1 MSIAEKMAAN
11 QKQVAISEF
20 FEKNKHFL
28 GFDTLTRA
36 LITAVKEAVDNALDA
51 CEEARILPDI
61 VVQITKMDNKK
72 DILQLDVEDN
82 GPGIPRT
89 SIEKVFGQLLFGS
102 RFHAIRQSRGQQ
114 GIGITGVVM
123 YSQLTTGDPTHVESK
138 IAKEATAV
146 AVDIGLDTRKNKA
159 IKSNQDR
166 VDWGEKVHGL
176 KIRTRMKA
184 KYQKGRQSVW
194 QYLRM
199 TSIVNPHADIVFIDP
214 DGQKHHW
221 PRVTEKLPGR
231 VEAIKP
237 HPNGIELGQ
246 LQRLCGESSESRMT
260 TFLRRNFS
268 GVSGR
273 AAKELCEVAELEEK
287 LKPKSLKADQI
298 RALLEAFQ
306 GERMLRGKPV
316 KLLNPPTSC
325 LSPIEELLIKKGL
338 SKTIDSKFVTTMT
351 RAPSVT
357 QGNPF
362 QIEVGLI
369 FGEGMAADKPVEIL
383 RFANRVPLMYQQGGC
398 LLTKAIESVDWR
410 QYGLD
415 QAGGRGVPK
424 GPAAIL
430 VHLASTNVQFT
441 SEAKEALSDNEVVME
456 EGRKAMLEMGRG
468 LRKHLEKKKK
478 MGKTREKFELI
489 NDIIPAIAEKSASL
503 LQLPVPDLAA
513 SITKIMSAVIAET
526 TTTWNKET
534 KQTDVHIIL
543 YNYTSR
549 ARSYTILVTWP
560 EKQGAKM
567 IGNDLGGRKE
577 ATGVW
582 AWKLETLQPGV
593 QTVITY
599 SLDNLEKG
607 DWNETDVFY
616 RGSQEVI
623 GATKMDE
630 KLLEEIRRQE
640 EAFTE
645 QENLA
650 EDVLSDSDEDEPLPP
665 LEEVVPEVEVPTETQ
680 VVPDTDS
687 GEMKQTTLFGGDY

>member
-1 MSIAEKMAAN
+1 MAAN

-28 GFDTLTRA
+28 GFDTLNRA

-61 VVQITKMDNKK
+61 VVKITKLDNKK
-72 DILQLDVEDN
+72 DILQLEVEDN
-82 GPGIPRT
+82 GPGIPRA

-146 AVDIGLDTRKNKA
+146 SVDIGLDTRKNKA

-166 VDWGEKVHGL
+166 IDWGDKAHGL
-176 KIRTRMKA
+176 KVKTKMKA
-184 KYQKGRQSVW
+184 KYQRGRQSVW

-199 TSIVNPHADIVFIDP
+199 TSIVNPHADILFIDP
-214 DGQKHHW
+214 DGEKHHW
-221 PRVTEKLPGR
+221 QRVTERLPGR

-246 LQRLCGESSESRMT
+246 LQRLCSESSESRMT
-260 TFLRRNFS
+260 TFLRRTFS

-273 AAKELCEVAELEEK
+273 AAKELCEVSELEEK
-287 LKPKSLKADQI
+287 LKPKSLNPEQV

-306 GERMLRGKPV
+306 GERLLKGKPV

-362 QIEVGLI
+362 QVEVGLI

-441 SEAKEALSDNEVVME
+441 SEAKEALSDNETVME
-456 EGRKAMLEMGRG
+456 EARKAMLEMGRG
-468 LRKHLEKKKK
+468 LRKHLEKQKK
-478 MGKTREKFELI
+478 MGKTKEKFELI
-489 NDIIPAIAEKSASL
+489 NDIIPAIAEKSAAL
-503 LQLPVPDLAA
+503 LELPVPDLAG

-526 TTTWNKET
+526 TTAWNKET
-534 KQTDVHIIL
+534 KQTDVHITL

-549 ARSYTILVTWP
+549 ARSYTMLVNWP
-560 EKQGAKM
+560 ERQGATM
-567 IGNDLGGRKE
+567 IGNELGGRKE
-577 ATGVW
+577 AMGVW
-582 AWKLETLQPGV
+582 AWKLETLQPGSR
-593 QTVITY
+593 TVITY
-599 SLDNLEKG
+599 SLDGLEKG

-640 EAFTE
+640 EALNAPSPDDE
-645 QENLA
+645 ADEEESA
-650 EDVLSDSDEDEPLPP
+650 EEALEPETL
-665 LEEVVPEVEVPTETQ
+665 EVEPTAPTG
-680 VVPDTDS
+680 DT
-687 GEMKQTTLFGGDY
+687 KQTTLFGGDY

>member
-28 GFDTLTRA
+28 GFDTLNRA

-51 CEEARILPDI
+51 CEEARILSDI
-61 VVQITKMDNKK
+61 VVKITKLDNKK
-72 DILQLDVEDN
+72 DILQLEVEDN
-82 GPGIPRT
+82 GPGIPRA

-146 AVDIGLDTRKNKA
+146 SVDIGLDTRKNKA

-166 VDWGEKVHGL
+166 IDWGDKAHGL
-176 KIRTRMKA
+176 KVKTKMKA
-184 KYQKGRQSVW
+184 KYQRGRQSVW

-199 TSIVNPHADIVFIDP
+199 TSIVNPHADILFIDP
-214 DGQKHHW
+214 DGERHHW
-221 PRVTEKLPGR
+221 QRVTERLPGR

-246 LQRLCGESSESRMT
+246 LQRLCSESSESRMT
-260 TFLRRNFS
+260 TFLRRTFS

-273 AAKELCEVAELEEK
+273 AAKELCEVSELEEK
-287 LKPKSLKADQI
+287 LKPKSLNPQQV

-306 GERMLRGKPV
+306 GERLLKGKPV

-362 QIEVGLI
+362 QVEVGLI
-369 FGEGMAADKPVEIL
+369 FGDGMAADKPVEIL

-441 SEAKEALSDNEVVME
+441 SEAKEALSDNETVME
-456 EGRKAMLEMGRG
+456 EARKAMLEMGRG
-468 LRKHLEKKKK
+468 LRKHLEKQKK
-478 MGKTREKFELI
+478 MGKTKEKFELI
-489 NDIIPAIAEKSASL
+489 NDIIPAIAEKSAAL
-503 LQLPVPDLAA
+503 LELPVPDLAG

-526 TTTWNKET
+526 TTAWNKET
-534 KQTDVHIIL
+534 KQTDVHITL

-549 ARSYTILVTWP
+549 ARSYTMLVNWP
-560 EKQGAKM
+560 ERQGATM
-567 IGNDLGGRKE
+567 VGNELGGRKE
-577 ATGVW
+577 AMGVW
-582 AWKLETLQPGV
+582 AWKLETLQPGSR
-593 QTVITY
+593 TVITY
-599 SLDNLEKG
+599 SLDGLEKG

-640 EAFTE
+640 EAI
-645 QENLA
+645 NA
-650 EDVLSDSDEDEPLPP
+650 PPPEDEAD
-665 LEEVVPEVEVPTETQ
+665 EEESAEETPEPGTVEVEPTAPTG
-680 VVPDTDS
+680 DT
-687 GEMKQTTLFGGDY
+687 KQTTLFGGDY

>member
-28 GFDTLTRA
+28 GFDTLNRA

-61 VVQITKMDNKK
+61 VVKITKLDNKK
-72 DILQLDVEDN
+72 DILQLEVEDN
-82 GPGIPRT
+82 GPGIPRA

-146 AVDIGLDTRKNKA
+146 SVDIGLDTRKNKA

-166 VDWGEKVHGL
+166 IDWGEKAHGL
-176 KIRTRMKA
+176 KVKTKMKA
-184 KYQKGRQSVW
+184 KYQRGRQSVW

-199 TSIVNPHADIVFIDP
+199 TSIVNPHADILFIDP
-214 DGQKHHW
+214 DGEKHHW
-221 PRVTEKLPGR
+221 QRVTERLPGR

-246 LQRLCGESSESRMT
+246 LQRLCSESSESRMT
-260 TFLRRNFS
+260 TFLRRTFS

-273 AAKELCEVAELEEK
+273 AAKELCEVSELEEK
-287 LKPKSLKADQI
+287 LKPKTLNPQQV

-306 GERMLRGKPV
+306 GERLLKGKPV

-362 QIEVGLI
+362 QVEVGLI
-369 FGEGMAADKPVEIL
+369 FGDGMAADKPVEIL

-441 SEAKEALSDNEVVME
+441 SEAKEALSDNETVME
-456 EGRKAMLEMGRG
+456 EARKAMLEMGRG
-468 LRKHLEKKKK
+468 LRKHLEKQKK
-478 MGKTREKFELI
+478 MGKTKEKFELI
-489 NDIIPAIAEKSASL
+489 NDIIPAIAEKSAAL
-503 LQLPVPDLAA
+503 LELPVPDLAG

-534 KQTDVHIIL
+534 KQTDVHITL

-549 ARSYTILVTWP
+549 ARSYTMLVNWP
-560 EKQGAKM
+560 ERQGATM
-567 IGNDLGGRKE
+567 VGNELGGRKE
-577 ATGVW
+577 AMGVW
-582 AWKLETLQPGV
+582 AWKLETLQPGS

-599 SLDNLEKG
+599 SLDDLEKG

-640 EAFTE
+640 EALNAPTPE
-645 QENLA
+645 E
-650 EDVLSDSDEDEPLPP
+650 DSDDGEIDEEN
-665 LEEVVPEVEVPTETQ
+665 EEAATVETEPSAPTG
-680 VVPDTDS
+680 DT
-687 GEMKQTTLFGGDY
+687 KQTTLFGGDY

>member
-1 MSIAEKMAAN
+1 MAAN

-28 GFDTLTRA
+28 GFDTLNRA

-61 VVQITKMDNKK
+61 VVKITKLDNKK
-72 DILQLDVEDN
+72 DILQLEVEDN
-82 GPGIPRT
+82 GPGIPRA

-146 AVDIGLDTRKNKA
+146 SVDIGLDTRKNKA

-166 VDWGEKVHGL
+166 IDWGEKIHGL
-176 KIRTRMKA
+176 KIKTKMKA
-184 KYQKGRQSVW
+184 KYQRGRQSVW

-199 TSIVNPHADIVFIDP
+199 TSIVNPHADILFIDP
-214 DGQKHHW
+214 DGEKHHW
-221 PRVTEKLPGR
+221 QRVTERLPGR

-246 LQRLCGESSESRMT
+246 LQRLCSESSESRMT
-260 TFLRRNFS
+260 TFLRRTFS

-273 AAKELCEVAELEEK
+273 AAKELCEVSELEEK
-287 LKPKSLKADQI
+287 LKPKSLNPQQV
-298 RALLEAFQ
+298 RALLEGFQ
-306 GERMLRGKPV
+306 GERLLKGKPV

-362 QIEVGLI
+362 QVEVGLI
-369 FGEGMAADKPVEIL
+369 FGDGMAADKPVEIL

-441 SEAKEALSDNEVVME
+441 SEAKEALSDNETVME
-456 EGRKAMLEMGRG
+456 EARKAMLEMGRG
-468 LRKHLEKKKK
+468 LRKHLEKQKK
-478 MGKTREKFELI
+478 MGKTKEKFELI
-489 NDIIPAIAEKSASL
+489 NDIIPAIAEKSAAL
-503 LQLPVPDLAA
+503 LELPVPDLAG

-534 KQTDVHIIL
+534 KQTDVHITL

-549 ARSYTILVTWP
+549 ARSYTMLVNWP
-560 EKQGAKM
+560 ERQGAAM
-567 IGNDLGGRKE
+567 IGNELGGRKE
-577 ATGVW
+577 AMGVW
-582 AWKLETLQPGV
+582 AWKLETLQPGS

-599 SLDNLEKG
+599 SLDGLEKG

-640 EAFTE
+640 EALNAPPTE
-645 QENLA
+645 E
-650 EDVLSDSDEDEPLPP
+650 DSDEEGETDDTPEP
-665 LEEVVPEVEVPTETQ
+665 EAVEAKPTT
-680 VVPDTDS
+680 PAGDT
-687 GEMKQTTLFGGDY
+687 KQTTLFGGDY

>member
-28 GFDTLTRA
+28 GFDTLNRA

-61 VVQITKMDNKK
+61 VVKITKLDNSK
-72 DILQLDVEDN
+72 DILQLEVEDN
-82 GPGIPRT
+82 GHGIPRA
-89 SIEKVFGQLLFGS
+89 SIQKVFGQLLFGS

-146 AVDIGLDTRKNKA
+146 SVDIGLDTRKNKA

-166 VDWGEKVHGL
+166 IDWGEKVHGL
-176 KIRTRMKA
+176 KIKTKLKA
-184 KYQKGRQSVW
+184 KYQRGRQSVW

-199 TSIVNPHADIVFIDP
+199 TSIVNPHADILFIDP
-214 DGQKHHW
+214 DGEKHHW
-221 PRVTEKLPGR
+221 QRVTERLPGR

-246 LQRLCGESSESRMT
+246 LQRLCSESSESRMT
-260 TFLRRNFS
+260 TFLRRTFS
-268 GVSGR
+268 GVSQR
-273 AAKELCEVAELEEK
+273 AAKELCEVSELEEK
-287 LKPKSLKADQI
+287 LKPKSLSAQQV
-298 RALLEAFQ
+298 RSLLEAFQ
-306 GERMLRGKPV
+306 GERLLKGKAV

-351 RAPSVT
+351 RAPNVT

-362 QIEVGLI
+362 QVEVGLI

-398 LLTKAIESVDWR
+398 LLTKAVESVDWR

-415 QAGGRGVPK
+415 QPGGRGVPK

-441 SEAKEALSDNEVVME
+441 SEAKEALSDNETVME
-456 EGRKAMLEMGRG
+456 EARKAMLEMGRG
-468 LRKHLEKKKK
+468 LRKHLEKQKK
-478 MGKTREKFELI
+478 MSKTIEKFELI
-489 NDIIPAIAEKSASL
+489 NDIIPAIAKKSASL
-503 LQLPVPDLAA
+503 LDLPVPDLAA

-549 ARSYTILVTWP
+549 ARSYTMLVNWP
-560 EKQGAKM
+560 ERQGATM
-567 IGNDLGGRKE
+567 VGNDLGGRKE
-577 ATGVW
+577 AMGVW
-582 AWKLETLQPGV
+582 AWKLETLQPGS
-593 QTVITY
+593 QTVIAY
-599 SLDNLEKG
+599 SLDGLEKG

-640 EAFTE
+640 EALNAPPPE
-645 QENLA
+645 EGEDSPDDEEEEDPVEDAA
-650 EDVLSDSDEDEPLPP
+650 EPEPTAPAG
-665 LEEVVPEVEVPTETQ
+665 
-680 VVPDTDS
+680 DT
-687 GEMKQTTLFGGDY
+687 KQTTLFGGDY

>member
-28 GFDTLTRA
+28 GFDTLNRA

-61 VVQITKMDNKK
+61 VVKITKLDNKK
-72 DILQLDVEDN
+72 DILQLEVEDN
-82 GPGIPRT
+82 GPGIPRA

-146 AVDIGLDTRKNKA
+146 SVDIGLDTRKNKA

-166 VDWGEKVHGL
+166 IDWGEKVHGL
-176 KIRTRMKA
+176 KVKTTMKA
-184 KYQKGRQSVW
+184 KYQRGRQSVW

-199 TSIVNPHADIVFIDP
+199 TSIVNPHADILFIDP
-214 DGQKHHW
+214 DGERHHW
-221 PRVTEKLPGR
+221 QRVTERLPGR

-260 TFLRRNFS
+260 TFLRRTFS

-273 AAKELCEVAELEEK
+273 AAKELCEVAELDEK
-287 LKPKSLKADQI
+287 LKPKSLSAQQI
-298 RALLEAFQ
+298 RSLLEAFQ
-306 GERMLRGKPV
+306 GERTLKGKPV

-338 SKTIDSKFVTTMT
+338 SKTIDSKFVATMT
-351 RAPSVT
+351 RAPSVS

-362 QIEVGLI
+362 QVEVGLI

-441 SEAKEALSDNEVVME
+441 SEAKEALSDNETVME
-456 EGRKAMLEMGRG
+456 EARKAMLEMGRG
-468 LRKHLEKKKK
+468 LRKHLEKQKK
-478 MGKTREKFELI
+478 MGKTKEKFELI

-503 LQLPVPDLAA
+503 LELPVPDLAA

-526 TTTWNKET
+526 TTKWNKET

-549 ARSYTILVTWP
+549 ARSYTILVNWP
-560 EKQGAKM
+560 ERQGATM
-567 IGNDLGGRKE
+567 IGNELGGRKE

-582 AWKLETLQPGV
+582 AWKLETLQPGS
-593 QTVITY
+593 QTIITY
-599 SLDNLEKG
+599 GLDGLEKG

-640 EAFTE
+640 EALNAPPPE
-645 QENLA
+645 VNSELEEEA
-650 EDVLSDSDEDEPLPP
+650 ISEEEHEDE
-665 LEEVVPEVEVPTETQ
+665 VSQ
-680 VVPDTDS
+680 TDS
-687 GEMKQTTLFGGDY
+687 AASTSDTKQTTLFGGDY

>member
-1 MSIAEKMAAN
+1 MAAN

-28 GFDTLTRA
+28 GFDTLNRA

-61 VVQITKMDNKK
+61 VVKITKLDNKK
-72 DILQLDVEDN
+72 DILQLEVEDN
-82 GPGIPRT
+82 GPGIPRA

-146 AVDIGLDTRKNKA
+146 SVDIGLDTRKNKA

-166 VDWGEKVHGL
+166 IDWGDKAHGL
-176 KIRTRMKA
+176 KVKTKMKA
-184 KYQKGRQSVW
+184 KYQRGRQSVW

-199 TSIVNPHADIVFIDP
+199 TSIVNPHADILFIDP
-214 DGQKHHW
+214 DGEKHHW
-221 PRVTEKLPGR
+221 QRVTERLPGR

-246 LQRLCGESSESRMT
+246 LQRLCSESSESRMT
-260 TFLRRNFS
+260 TFLRRTFS

-273 AAKELCEVAELEEK
+273 AAKELCEVSELEEK
-287 LKPKSLKADQI
+287 LKPKSLNPQQV

-306 GERMLRGKPV
+306 GERLLKGKPV

-362 QIEVGLI
+362 QVEVGLI
-369 FGEGMAADKPVEIL
+369 FGDGMAADKPVEIL

-410 QYGLD
+410 QYGLE

-441 SEAKEALSDNEVVME
+441 SEAKEALSDNETVME
-456 EGRKAMLEMGRG
+456 EARKAMLEMGRG
-468 LRKHLEKKKK
+468 LRKHLEKQKK
-478 MGKTREKFELI
+478 MGKTKEKFELI
-489 NDIIPAIAEKSASL
+489 NDIIPAIAEKSAAL
-503 LQLPVPDLAA
+503 LRLPVPDLAG

-526 TTTWNKET
+526 TTAWNKET
-534 KQTDVHIIL
+534 KQTDVHITL

-549 ARSYTILVTWP
+549 ARSYTMLVNWP
-560 EKQGAKM
+560 ERQGATM
-567 IGNDLGGRKE
+567 VGNELGGRKE
-577 ATGVW
+577 AMGVW
-582 AWKLETLQPGV
+582 AWKLETLQPGSR
-593 QTVITY
+593 TVITY
-599 SLDNLEKG
+599 SLDGLEKG

-640 EAFTE
+640 EAL
-645 QENLA
+645 NA
-650 EDVLSDSDEDEPLPP
+650 PPPDDEADEKESTKETPEPGT
-665 LEEVVPEVEVPTETQ
+665 VEVEPTAPTG
-680 VVPDTDS
+680 DT
-687 GEMKQTTLFGGDY
+687 KQTTLFGGDY